1 MTRIVYE
8 PARLLLRMEGHAGAA
23 GPGEDLICAALSMLG
38 MTLERRVTELA
49 EHCFPS
55 VSRAPG
61 KLLIACSPDEEG
73 LGQCRECFETVAA
86 GLALLAAEKPEFV
99 RFRREEDEEQEEDLE
114 A

>member
-8 PARLLLRMEGHAGAA
+8 PARLLLRMEGHAGA
-23 GPGEDLICAALSMLG
+23 GIRGEDPVCAALSMLG
-38 MTLERRVTELA
+38 ITLERRVTDLA
-49 EHCFPS
+49 EHAFPS

-61 KLLIACSPDEEG
+61 KLLIACSPDEAG
-73 LGQCRECFETVAA
+73 KGQCRECFETVAA

>member
-1 MTRIVYE
+1 MTKIVYE
-8 PARLLLRMEGHAGAA
+8 PARLLLRMEGHAGAGA
-23 GPGEDLICAALSMLG
+23 EGEDLVCAALSMLG

-61 KLLIACSPDEEG
+61 TLLIACSPDETG

-86 GLALLAAEKPEFV
+86 GLALLAEERPEHV
-99 RFRREEDEEQEEDLE
+99 SFRRQEDANEEDWE

>member
-1 MTRIVYE
+1 MTKIVYE

-23 GPGEDLICAALSMLG
+23 GQGEDLICAALSMLG

-86 GLALLAAEKPEFV
+86 GLALLAEERPEHV
-99 RFRREEDEEQEEDLE
+99 RFRRQEDANEEDWE

>member
-1 MTRIVYE
+1 MTKIVYE
-8 PARLLLRMEGHAGAA
+8 PARLLLRMEGHAGA
-23 GPGEDLICAALSMLG
+23 GTEGEDLVCAALSMLA

-61 KLLIACSPDEEG
+61 TLLIACSPDETG

-86 GLALLAAEKPEFV
+86 GLALLAAEKPEYV